1 MAPENSRN
9 APRMTSLAMIGLI
22 STPSTRDAPNTRAD
36 ARSLPPPG
44 PMTSAVN
51 PDGARTSGLV
61 ARLSA
66 AGATA
71 ASPESRAPSP
81 DLRWYASA
89 VSSYLRYPAFERS
102 GATRGIGVD
111 AAESMSMNFVS
122 GRAPEYVGLSDQSP
136 WVRS

>member
-22 STPSTRDAPNTRAD
+22 STPSTRDAPNTNAD

-51 PDGARTSGLV
+51 PEGVRAS
-61 ARLSA
+61 RLMAAGVSA
-66 AGATA
+66 AGAEA
-71 ASPESRAPSP
+71 RPDSRTPGP

-136 WVRS
+136 WARS